1 MSACL
6 RRLPGCGAELELGP
20 RQPGQPQLVDCS
32 LSEADFA
39 LLQRGLREHR
49 ALLVRGQEHL
59 PLGGLDALC
68 RRMGG
73 SAYDPSEHGAE
84 LPDSDRSRSYLVTN
98 VADAATGRVREGE
111 LVSGSAEAGSAGNH
125 EWHTD
130 YCWKPVIN
138 PVTMLLCRR
147 FTCSQGGQTQLADT
161 AAALNALPSSVRR
174 RITGLETT
182 HGGVNFPAVRQP
194 LIIESSLSHCPA
206 LLVGRH
212 AKGVHGLGEV
222 ESAALLSELNDH
234 CTRPE
239 FVCAPCIHYGCSTMP
254 CPHRNRRSTTPM
266 RNRRPQPLQRSL
278 LHDGRPMQNLMK
290 YACSPSVIGVHANV
304 NVCMHRYTHE
314 WLPGDLLLWDN
325 TSTLHRAVA
334 GGGGVR
340 ELERCIMSPLPAAAA
355 AL

>member
-20 RQPGQPQLVDCS
+20 GQPGQPQLVDCS

-266 RNRRPQPLQRSL
+266 RNRRPQPCSVACCMTG
-278 LHDGRPMQNLMK
+278 GRCK
-290 YACSPSVIGVHANV
+290 I
-304 NVCMHRYTHE
+304 
-314 WLPGDLLLWDN
+314 
-325 TSTLHRAVA
+325 
-334 GGGGVR
+334 
-340 ELERCIMSPLPAAAA
+340 
-355 AL
+355 